1 MEAAAMKLGR
11 IVLKRLLLSLVTLW
25 LLSVLVF
32 AGGQLLPG
40 DVGRAILG
48 PLADARAVAN
58 LNHQL
63 GVDRPLLV
71 QYWDWVSHF
80 VVGDMSMSYTF
91 RSPVAPFIVTAL
103 INSLKLAAVAF
114 LLVVPVSIFG
124 GVLAA
129 LQVGRPIDRIITIVG
144 LSATVLPEFV
154 TGIVLI
160 LIFGIWLDWLPISAT
175 WPEGSGPLTQIYYLL
190 LPSLPL
196 FLVLFGYIARMARAG
211 TIESLDAD
219 YTRTAVLKGLPWRV
233 VLWRHVLR
241 NSLLPT
247 ITVIATQ
254 VGYLI
259 GGLVVVEVLFH
270 YQGIGGLIYTAAR
283 GKDFP
288 MLEASILTIGIIY
301 TVATLTADLLYSALN
316 PRIHFGAVE

>member
-1 MEAAAMKLGR
+1 MSFSKIL
-11 IVLKRLLLSLVTLW
+11 LKRLLLSLITLW
-25 LLSVLVF
+25 LLSIIVF
-32 AGGQLLPG
+32 AGAQMLPG

-63 GVDRPLLV
+63 GADRPLLV
-71 QYWDWVSHF
+71 QYLDWIGHF
-80 VVGDMSMSYTF
+80 VIGDMSMSYTF
-91 RSPVAPFIVTAL
+91 RSPVAPFIITAL

-114 LLVVPVSIFG
+114 ALVVPLGIFG
-124 GVLAA
+124 GVWAA
-129 LQVGRPIDRIITIVG
+129 LHVGRPLDRIISVIG

-160 LIFGIWLDWLPISAT
+160 LIFGVWLNWLPITAT
-175 WPEGSGPLTQIYYLL
+175 APEDADILTQAYYLL
-190 LPSLPL
+190 LPSFPL
-196 FLVLFGYIARMARAG
+196 VFVLFGYIARMARAG
-211 TIESLDAD
+211 TIEALDAD
-219 YTRTAVLKGLPWRV
+219 YTRTAVLKGLPQRI

-241 NSLLPT
+241 NALLPT

-254 VGYLI
+254 MGYLI

-270 YQGIGGLIYTAAR
+270 YQGIGSLIYTAAR

-288 MLEASILTIGIIY
+288 MLEAGILSIGIVY
-301 TVATLTADLLYSALN
+301 TFATLTADLLYSALN
-316 PRIHFGAVE
+316 PRIRFGAVE

>member
-1 MEAAAMKLGR
+1 
-11 IVLKRLLLSLVTLW
+11 VVTLW

-48 PLADARAVAN
+48 PLADAQAVAN
-58 LNHQL
+58 LNHEL
-63 GVDRPLLV
+63 GVDRPVLV

-80 VVGDMSMSYTF
+80 AVGDMSMSYSY
-91 RSPVAPFIVTAL
+91 RSPVAPFIGAAL
-103 INSLKLAAVAF
+103 INSLKLAGVAF
-114 LLVVPVSIFG
+114 LLVVPISVLG
-124 GVLAA
+124 GVWAA
-129 LQVGRPIDRIITIVG
+129 LHVGRPIDRIITVAG

-160 LIFGIWLDWLPISAT
+160 LVFGIWLRWLPISAS
-175 WPEGSGPLTQIYYLL
+175 WPEGAGPLTQIYYLL
-190 LPSLPL
+190 LPSMPL

-211 TIESLDAD
+211 TVEALDAD
-219 YTRTAVLKGLPWRV
+219 YTRTAVLKGLPRHY
-233 VLWRHVLR
+233 VLWQHVLR

-270 YQGIGGLIYTAAR
+270 YQGIGGLIYQAAR

-288 MLEASILTIGIIY
+288 MLEAGVLTLGIIY
-301 TVATLTADLLYSALN
+301 TIATLLADLLYSALN

>member
-1 MEAAAMKLGR
+1 MSFSRLL
-11 IVLKRLLLSLVTLW
+11 LKRLLLSVVTLW
-25 LLSVLVF
+25 LLSLLVF
-32 AGGQLLPG
+32 AGAQLLPG

-63 GVDRPLLV
+63 GADRPLVV
-71 QYWDWVSHF
+71 QYLDWIGHF
-80 VVGDMSMSYTF
+80 VIGDMSMSYTF
-91 RSPVAPFIVTAL
+91 RSPVAPFIINAML
-103 INSLKLAAVAF
+103 NSLKLAAVAF
-114 LLVVPVSIFG
+114 ALVVPLGIGG
-124 GVLAA
+124 GVWAA
-129 LQVGRPIDRIITIVG
+129 LHVGRPLDRLISVIG

-160 LIFGIWLDWLPISAT
+160 MIFGVWLDWLPITAT
-175 WPEGSGPLTQIYYLL
+175 APADADPLTQIYYLL

-196 FLVLFGYIARMARAG
+196 VFVLFGYIARMARAG
-211 TIESLDAD
+211 TIEALDAD
-219 YTRTAVLKGLPWRV
+219 YTRTAVLKGLPRRT

-241 NSLLPT
+241 NALLPT

-254 VGYLI
+254 MGYLI

-270 YQGIGGLIYTAAR
+270 YEGIGSLIYIAAR

-288 MLEASILTIGIIY
+288 MLEAGILSIGIVY
-301 TVATLTADLLYSALN
+301 TFATLAADLLYSALN
-316 PRIHFGAVE
+316 PRIRFGAAE

>member
-1 MEAAAMKLGR
+1 VSFSKIL
-11 IVLKRLLLSLVTLW
+11 LKRLLLSLITLW
-25 LLSVLVF
+25 LLSVIVF
-32 AGGQLLPG
+32 AGAQMLPG

-63 GVDRPLLV
+63 GADRPLLV
-71 QYWDWVSHF
+71 QYLDWIGHF
-80 VVGDMSMSYTF
+80 VIGDMSMSYTF
-91 RSPVAPFIVTAL
+91 RSPVAPFIITAL

-114 LLVVPVSIFG
+114 ALVVPLGILG
-124 GVLAA
+124 GVWAA
-129 LQVGRPIDRIITIVG
+129 LHVGRPLDRIISVIG

-160 LIFGIWLDWLPISAT
+160 LIFGVWLNWLPITAT
-175 WPEGSGPLTQIYYLL
+175 APDDADMLTQIYYLL
-190 LPSLPL
+190 LPSFPL
-196 FLVLFGYIARMARAG
+196 VFVLFGYIARMARAG
-211 TIESLDAD
+211 TIEALDAD
-219 YTRTAVLKGLPWRV
+219 YTRTAVLKGLPQRT

-241 NSLLPT
+241 NALLPT

-254 VGYLI
+254 MGYLI

-270 YQGIGGLIYTAAR
+270 YQGIGSLIYTAAR

-288 MLEASILTIGIIY
+288 MLEAGILSIGIVY
-301 TVATLTADLLYSALN
+301 TFATLTADLLYSALN
-316 PRIHFGAVE
+316 PRIRFGAVE

>member
-1 MEAAAMKLGR
+1 MRFGR
-11 IVLKRLLLSLVTLW
+11 ILLKRLLFSVVTLW

-48 PLADARAVAN
+48 PLADAQAVAN
-58 LNHQL
+58 LNHEL
-63 GVDRPLLV
+63 GVDRPVLV
-71 QYWDWVSHF
+71 QYWDWISHF
-80 VVGDMSMSYTF
+80 VVGDMSMSYSY
-91 RSPVAPFIVTAL
+91 RSPVAPFIAAAL
-103 INSLKLAAVAF
+103 VNSLKLGGVAF
-114 LLVVPVSIFG
+114 LLVVPISVFG
-124 GVLAA
+124 GVWAA
-129 LQVGRPIDRIITIVG
+129 LHVGRPIDRIITVVG

-160 LIFGIWLDWLPISAT
+160 LVFGIWLKWLPISAS
-175 WPEGSGPLTQIYYLL
+175 WPEGAGPLTQIYYLL
-190 LPSLPL
+190 LPSMPL

-211 TIESLDAD
+211 TVEALDAD
-219 YTRTAVLKGLPWRV
+219 YTRTAVLKGLPRHF
-233 VLWRHVLR
+233 VLWQHVLR

-288 MLEASILTIGIIY
+288 MLEAGVLTLGIIY
-301 TVATLTADLLYSALN
+301 TVATLLADLLYSALN
-316 PRIHFGAVE
+316 PRIYFGAVE